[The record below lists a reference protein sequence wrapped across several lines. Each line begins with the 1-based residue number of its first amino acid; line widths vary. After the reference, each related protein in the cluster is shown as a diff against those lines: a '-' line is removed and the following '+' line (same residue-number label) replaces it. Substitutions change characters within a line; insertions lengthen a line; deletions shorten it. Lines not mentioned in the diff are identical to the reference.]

1 MALSRR
7 GGRPRESQIW
17 PGFVDAMTALLLVLM
32 FVLTIFLVVQS
43 VLRDTITSQGSE
55 LDRLSDEMTVL
66 SERLGLEQRRGA
78 ELTGQ
83 LSDAQSEAQRQAQL
97 AATLTGQLDDATS
110 RIATFEDQVASLIA
124 ARTDLQAQNADL
136 SKARDEA
143 LSREEQL
150 TLALATAR
158 SEVDAQAEQARL
170 AAARRE
176 AIEAMVADLQ
186 ARAVASEQAATAA
199 QAALTEAEQQQIVDS
214 AAAEALRARLQD
226 GQAEL
231 TAMSL
236 NLEEQR
242 RKAEETLTLLAA
254 AQASATQTADERAT
268 ALATAEAVLASERVK
283 ATEAEKQTAALNA
296 QVAELRAQLSA
307 LQQTLNVQDATGDA
321 QQAQIDDLGGKLNVA
336 LARAAEEQRRR
347 AELEEAERKRLASE
361 AEQLARYRSEFFGQ
375 LSQILQ
381 GREGVRIVGDRF
393 VFSSEVLFNVGSADL
408 SDEGRAQI
416 ADVAVGLRDIAAQI
430 PDGLDWILRVDGF
443 TDNLPLSGTGQF
455 RDNWE
460 LSQARALSVVRFL
473 QDSLGFPPE
482 HLAATG
488 FGQYQPVAE
497 GDTADARAQNRR
509 IELKL
514 TER

>member
-55 LDRLSDEMTVL
+55 LDRLSDEMATL
-66 SERLGLEQRRGA
+66 SDRLGLEQRRTA
-78 ELTGQ
+78 ELSGA
-83 LSDAQSEAQRQAQL
+83 LSETQSDRDRQIQL
-97 AATLTGQLDDATS
+97 AATLTGRLDDATT
-110 RIATFEDQVASLIA
+110 RIASFEDQVASLIA
-124 ARTDLQAQNADL
+124 SRNDLQVRAADL
-136 SKARDEA
+136 TQARDQA
-143 LSREEQL
+143 LSQQEQL
-150 TLALATAR
+150 NLALASAR
-158 SEVDAQAEQARL
+158 SEIDAQAESARL
-170 AAARRE
+170 DAARRE

-186 ARAVASEQAATAA
+186 SRAVASEQAASNA
-199 QAALTEAEQQQIVDS
+199 QVALTAIEQQKMVDS

-226 GQAEL
+226 SEAEL
-231 TAMSL
+231 TALSL

-242 RKAEETLTLLAA
+242 KRAEETLTLLAA
-254 AQASATQTADERAT
+254 AQTQAAQGVDRETSL
-268 ALATAEAVLASERVK
+268 LATAEAALAAERVK
-283 ATEAEKQTAALNA
+283 STEGERQSAALNA
-296 QVAELRAQLSA
+296 QVAELRAQLAA
-307 LQQTLNVQDATGDA
+307 LQQTLNIQDTTGDT
-321 QQAQIDDLGGKLNVA
+321 QQAQIEDLGNKLNVA

-347 AELEEAERKRLASE
+347 AELEAAENVRLASE
-361 AEQLARYRSEFFGQ
+361 AEQLARYRSEFFGR

-381 GREGVRIVGDRF
+381 GRDGVRVVGDRF
-393 VFSSEVLFNVGSADL
+393 VFSSEVLFNVGAADL

-416 ADVAVGLRDIAAQI
+416 ADVATSLKAIAAEI
-430 PDGLDWILRVDGF
+430 PDDLEWILRVDGF
-443 TDNLPLSGTGQF
+443 TDDQPLSGTGEF

-473 QDSLGFPPE
+473 QDGLGFPPNR
-482 HLAATG
+482 LAATG
-488 FGQYQPVAE
+488 FGQYQPVAS
-497 GDTADARAQNRR
+497 GNDADARAQNRR